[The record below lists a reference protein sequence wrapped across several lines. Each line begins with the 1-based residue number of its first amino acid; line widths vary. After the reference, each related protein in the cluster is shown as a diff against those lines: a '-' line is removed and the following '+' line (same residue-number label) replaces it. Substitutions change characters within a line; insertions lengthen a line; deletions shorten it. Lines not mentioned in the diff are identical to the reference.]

1 MVALYVDQRSFERPD
16 QARDA
21 PTRYFTAGKR
31 RARDGETAHRGVGS
45 ARRPGSDRL
54 PHGHHRRRRAAGR
67 VAFPRNIPIP
77 SETERRRCKAAPR
90 SHLAMNIDS
99 FATGPMWAGFIVFVL
114 AMLALD
120 LFVLGG
126 NKAHRVSVKEAGS
139 WVAAWVTL
147 AFTFAALMWWYLD
160 ANVGREMADRKTLEF
175 ITGYLIE
182 QTLSV
187 DNMFVFV
194 MIFSYFAV
202 PPELQ
207 RRVLLYGV
215 LGAIVMRAGMILAGV
230 WLVSEFAWILYVFG
244 VFLIVTGIKMLVFAD
259 KQPDLEKNPLLR
271 WLRAHMRITPVFHG
285 EKFFVRINGVRWAT
299 PMFLVLMMI
308 EVSDLVFAVDSIPAI
323 FAVTTDPFIVF
334 TSNIFAIMGLRALY
348 FLLADIAER
357 FHLLKYGLALVLVFI
372 GGKMLAAPWFHMPV
386 QWSLAIVGSVILVS
400 ILLSLKF
407 SARKSDRPAT

>member
-1 MVALYVDQRSFERPD
+1 
-16 QARDA
+16 
-21 PTRYFTAGKR
+21 
-31 RARDGETAHRGVGS
+31 
-45 ARRPGSDRL
+45 
-54 PHGHHRRRRAAGR
+54 
-67 VAFPRNIPIP
+67 
-77 SETERRRCKAAPR
+77 
-90 SHLAMNIDS
+90 MNIES
-99 FATGPMWAGFIVFVL
+99 FATGPMWAGFIAFVL

-126 NKAHRVSVKEAGS
+126 NKAHRVSVKEAGG
-139 WVAAWVTL
+139 WVAAWVSMAL
-147 AFTFAALMWWYLD
+147 AFAALLWWYLD
-160 ANVGREMADRKTLEF
+160 GTAGREMANRKALEF
-175 ITGYLIE
+175 VTGYLIE
-182 QTLSV
+182 QSLSV

-194 MIFSYFAV
+194 MIFTYFAV

-230 WLVSEFAWILYVFG
+230 WLVKEFAWILYVFG
-244 VFLIVTGIKMLVFAD
+244 AFLVLTGVKMLVFAD

-271 WLRAHMRITPVFHG
+271 WLRGHMRITPSFHG
-285 EKFFVRINGVRWAT
+285 EKFFVRIDGVRWAT

-308 EVSDLVFAVDSIPAI
+308 EASDMVFAVDSIPAI

-348 FLLADIAER
+348 FLLADMAER

-386 QWSLAIVGSVILVS
+386 QWSLAIVGSVILISV
-400 ILLSLKF
+400 LLSLKL
-407 SARKSDRPAT
+407 SARKLARTSP